1 MTLNKIKMFLFDEYN
16 KYISINIKDDNKIN
30 NDVDNN
36 TKDVE
41 IFSSSF
47 IDNLLKK
54 FNNTDVF
61 LSINLFCK
69 ENNIENNFN
78 FNNDNTNTM
87 IKEIRNDYTFK
98 KKVRERDQKCRV
110 CNNNGNYCV
119 VAHIFDFG
127 NKTIYDNEKY
137 DPHNGL
143 LLCPTIHRLF
153 DKKDLKFINKE
164 NNEYIIKI
172 NDKYSDDE
180 TLKPLNGKIILFS
193 NEEIY
198 YLQKKYSTS

>member
-1 MTLNKIKMFLFDEYN
+1 MSLDKIKMLLCDEYN
-16 KYISINIKDDNKIN
+16 KYISINSKYDNKID
-30 NDVDNN
+30 NDIDNS

-41 IFSSSF
+41 IFSSLF
-47 IDNLLKK
+47 INNLLKH

-87 IKEIRNDYTFK
+87 IKEIRNDSTFK

-110 CNNNGNYCV
+110 CNNNGNYCD

-127 NKTIYDNEKY
+127 NKNIYDNEKY
-137 DPHNGL
+137 DPNNGL

-153 DKKDLKFINKE
+153 DKKDLKFIKE
-164 NNEYIIKI
+164 NNKYIIKI
-172 NDKYSDDE
+172 NDKYNDDE
-180 TLKPLNGKIILFS
+180 TLKPINGKTILLS

-198 YLQKKYSTS
+198 YLEKKYNTI